1 MTNLATWIVQTLAAN
16 GVDTVFGIPGVHT
29 IELYRALDGSGIT
42 HITPRHEQ
50 GAGFMADGYA
60 RVTGRPGV
68 CFAITGPGLTN
79 IATAMG
85 QAYGDSIAM
94 LVISTVNSAGA
105 MGSGAGHLHEL
116 PDQQQLMSQ
125 VSAFSHTVLTVE
137 EFPMVLS
144 RALAIFA
151 SARPRPIHIEIPV
164 DLLTADATRLGP
176 ARKLAVPSR
185 PSAPETVLS
194 TAAGLC
200 ERSARP
206 LIIAGGG
213 AVRAA
218 EAIRELAERLD
229 APVLMTVN
237 GRGILAGDHPL
248 ALPVWPGGQVGG
260 AAMQE
265 ADLILAIGTELGPT
279 DFEDRLVEHQSLS
292 APLIRCDVDAEQSVR
307 GRLPDLPVV
316 ADASDFAGRLAARL
330 PIRGTGQGTCRAA
343 RFRDALNADLTPRQ
357 RTSIRVIEYLRD
369 SASGAV
375 IVGDSTQPIYAA
387 CTAFAASAPAQFFCS
402 ATGYGTLGY
411 ALPAAIG
418 AALGK
423 PGSSPVFAVVGDGGL
438 QFSLSEMGTAV
449 EAGTN
454 VIMILWNNR
463 GYGEI
468 KAHMER
474 ASVTPIGVDIHTPDF
489 RLLANGY
496 GWAYAKADNLRSLGA
511 AISDAMALNRPAVV
525 ELDETSLNEA
535 EEADSPGL
543 G

>member
-1 MTNLATWIVQTLAAN
+1 V
-16 GVDTVFGIPGVHT
+16 
-29 IELYRALDGSGIT
+29 ELYRALHGSGIS

-85 QAYGDSIAM
+85 QAYGDSIPM

-116 PDQQQLMSQ
+116 PDQRQLMSQ

-144 RALAIFA
+144 RALAVFA

-164 DLLTADATRLGP
+164 DLLTADAGRLGP
-176 ARKLAVPSR
+176 VRKLAVPSR
-185 PSAPETVLS
+185 PSAPETAL
-194 TAAGLC
+194 TMAASLC

-237 GRGILAGDHPL
+237 GRGILAGHHPL
-248 ALPVWPGGQVGG
+248 ALPIWPGGQVGG

-279 DFEDRLVEHQSLS
+279 DFEDRLVGHQSLS
-292 APLIRCDVDAEQSVR
+292 APLIRCDIDAEQSVR

-330 PIRGTGQGTCRAA
+330 PIRGAGQGACRAA

-375 IVGDSTQPIYAA
+375 IVGDSTQPVYAA
-387 CTAFAASAPAQFFCS
+387 CMAFAASAPGQFFCS

-418 AALGK
+418 GSLGNPAA
-423 PGSSPVFAVVGDGGL
+423 SPVFAVVGDGGL

-449 EAGTN
+449 EAGAN
-454 VIMILWNNR
+454 VIMILWNNQ

-468 KAHMER
+468 KAHMKR
-474 ASVTPIGVDIHTPDF
+474 ASITPIGVDIHTPDF

-496 GWAYAKADNLRSLGA
+496 GWAYAKAESLPSLGV

-525 ELDETSLNEA
+525 ELDEMSLNQA
-535 EEADSPGL
+535 EGADSPGL
-543 G
+543 P